1 MKKRGKTKNDY
12 FQKIGLK
19 NLKSIKTR
27 ANGFQR
33 YFMVFLFIYLSI
45 YLTLAQEDIQ
55 YQYTVKKIAFRIK
68 TKC

>member
-1 MKKRGKTKNDY
+1 MKKRGKTKNYY

-45 YLTLAQEDIQ
+45 YLTLAKENIQ